1 MQPVEPTGLPGRR
14 VVLAETQPQY
24 NDLVANISGD
34 IVHTRWSLDGEER
47 RAILD
52 GACIELLTWT
62 FGQPFQPVRLR
73 VQGIEGQVEI
83 GKEG

>member
-1 MQPVEPTGLPGRR
+1 MIPVEPTGLPGIR
-14 VVLAETQPQY
+14 VVLAESQEQY
-24 NDLVANISGD
+24 ENLVAHISGD
-34 IVHTRWSLDGEER
+34 IVHTRWSLNEVER
-47 RAILD
+47 RAVID

-62 FGQPFQPVRLR
+62 FRQPFQPIRLR